1 MRNVIEKLSIYSQ
14 KFKRPEVAQF
24 LYAFSISCGW
34 YIEDGYRR
42 IALLLALLL
51 LWKSTSCNCY
61 TFSDNVLF
69 KVQKITLIALSV
81 WFTFVP
87 LFGGAAAINE
97 RISDMARP
105 IEVIFYSIV
114 GWRLAKEQSFIEL
127 FYRLSC
133 ISAVFLSVVVFFY
146 RLHVSFSTLREHWFF
161 DMRAEFAGIILLSL
175 IPWLY
180 CFIFEKGKIPIK
192 KNILYYGVLLLAIIS
207 ITVTYYRNVWVAWIV
222 QFAVA
227 LILLPRVFHVR
238 WRDSLNKA
246 IIISIVCICMGGWA
260 YDNNYEI
267 RDNINSFIRFYKD
280 ADLDHFSSKRVEIW
294 REAISL
300 IRERPIVGY
309 GWCDYNEFAT
319 IKKYN
324 PHSSYL
330 QAAFI
335 GGIPGALLYCCVLIL
350 LWWQCILNIFY
361 RQRNINISFAV
372 VLMLTATIIAGM
384 TESYIYVGREYLI
397 PFWSI
402 ISVFVSS
409 SSRDKMLKQ
418 ISL

>member
-319 IKKYN
+319 IKKY
-324 PHSSYL
+324 
-330 QAAFI
+330 
-335 GGIPGALLYCCVLIL
+335 
-350 LWWQCILNIFY
+350 
-361 RQRNINISFAV
+361 
-372 VLMLTATIIAGM
+372 
-384 TESYIYVGREYLI
+384 
-397 PFWSI
+397 
-402 ISVFVSS
+402 
-409 SSRDKMLKQ
+409 K
-418 ISL
+418 